1 MPLPTGDTFDHA
13 EEKEKDEVESWKGS
27 ENEFL
32 SATEIIRRRT
42 RMKSAKGMSKTLP
55 HLTNGGLRDGDDAG
69 SKIKQVASGRFGVTP
84 AYLAQANQLEIKV
97 AQGAKPGEGGQL
109 PGPKVSEYIAFVRGS
124 KPGVTLIS
132 PPPHHDIYSVGSS
145 SSSSSQP
152 SFSPHPSFFLSL
164 PCTNTNST
172 PFLYTCLNSHV
183 FDSTDP

>member
-69 SKIKQVASGRFGVTP
+69 SKIKQVSSGRFGVTP

-109 PGPKVSEYIAFVRGS
+109 PGPKGKGERTRL
-124 KPGVTLIS
+124 GVC
-132 PPPHHDIYSVGSS
+132 
-145 SSSSSQP
+145 
-152 SFSPHPSFFLSL
+152 SFFFSELL
-164 PCTNTNST
+164 KLDPIQ
-172 PFLYTCLNSHV
+172 PFLFFGQIRKRSSGDRKLRNEEKRK
-183 FDSTDP
+183 